1 MIGCKSIFVEKKNRF
16 NVEGKSLLEDF
27 KTNLR
32 VESLENV
39 RVVNKYILGKVNEE
53 EYKKSLYSVFSEKT
67 VDNLYEEKI
76 PMDNEEIA
84 FAVEYLPGQY
94 DQRADSASECYAL
107 LTAGKRIEVKTAK
120 VIILKGNLSEE
131 EVQKIKHYYI
141 NPVDSR
147 EVDIYSKELLS
158 ELEDPKDVEIVN
170 GFIQKNDE
178 EIAFYHKELGLA
190 MSVNDLLMIRDYFK
204 NEERNPS
211 ITEIKVI
218 DTYWSDHCRHTTFS
232 TAIENVEI
240 EEGKLNNP
248 LIKSYNAYL
257 KSRDFVYGKE
267 TTRDEN
273 LMDIAVIVMKE
284 MRKKGLLEDLD
295 VSEEINACSIN
306 VNIETD
312 NGNEEYLVMFKNE
325 THNHPTEIEPF
336 GGAATCLGGAIRD
349 PLSGR
354 TYVYQAM
361 RVTGAADPT
370 VEIDETLN
378 GKLPQRTIVLGAA
391 HGYSSYGNQI
401 GLATGQVS
409 EIYHPN
415 YVAKRMEVGAVIAAA
430 PKENVVREEP
440 KASDLVILLGG
451 RTGRDGIGG
460 ATGSSKEHTEESI
473 NTCGAEVQKGNAPEE
488 RKIQRLFRN
497 PNATKLIKKCNDF
510 GAGGVSVAIGELADG
525 VEINLDMVPKKY
537 EGLDGTE
544 IAISESQERMAV
556 VVNKEDAKEFI
567 SLSAE
572 ENLEAIVVAEV
583 TDTERLRM
591 FWRGE
596 KIVDLKREFLDT
608 NGARQT
614 TDVKVELPK
623 EYPLAIGEEVNVKE
637 RWMKTLTEL
646 NVASQK
652 GLVERFDSTI
662 GSGTVMMP
670 FGGKYALTPAEGMV
684 AKIPV
689 LNGESKDATL
699 MSYGFNPELGMWS
712 PYHMAYYAVI
722 ESVTK
727 IAAMGGDY
735 RKIRLTF
742 QEYFERLGNNP
753 SRWGK
758 PFAALLGAYQAQS
771 DLGLPAIG
779 GKDSMSGSFGQ
790 LDVPPTLVSFA
801 VAVEKASKIVSNEL
815 KKVGSKLVLLMAEK
829 NDDYTLNVET
839 FKNNLE
845 ALYKLTSNKKVL
857 SASTV
862 RFGGIAETL
871 SKISF
876 GNKIGIKFNSLSKE
890 ELFGLNYGS
899 VIVEVATDEDLN
911 KAFEGCSYKVIGETI
926 EKPVIISEE
935 YDFTFNIDD
944 LINVYEKKLSTVFKI
959 KTEKS
964 QESVLEIKVEEK
976 KIILQSS
983 PSIKTAKPRVIIP
996 VFPGTNCEYDCNRAF
1011 TKAGAKTTELVFKN
1025 YSKSALLESIEAL
1038 EKQIRESQII
1048 MIPGGFSAGDEPDGS
1063 GKFIATIFR
1072 NERIKDAVNDLLKNR
1087 DGLVLGICNGFQ
1099 ALIKLGLVPYG
1110 EIVDIEENMATL
1122 TYNNIN
1128 RHMSSI
1134 IRTKITSNKSP
1145 WFSEVNVGDIH
1156 NVAISHGEGRF
1167 IANEELLRQLIANDQ
1182 IATQYVDLEGHVSLD
1197 MPFNPNGSV
1206 LGVEGITSPDGR
1218 VLGKM
1223 GHSERIGEDLYVNV
1237 PGNFDQ
1243 KIFESGVKYFR

>member
-1 MIGCKSIFVEKKNRF
+1 MIGCKSIFVEKKEGF

-53 EYKKSLYSVFSEKT
+53 DYKKSLYSVFSEKT

-107 LTAGKRIEVKTAK
+107 LTAGERIEVKTAK
-120 VIILKGNLSEE
+120 VIILKGNLKEE

-147 EVDIYSKELLS
+147 EVDVYSKELLS
-158 ELEDPKDVEIVN
+158 GLEDPADVEIIN

-178 EIAFYHKELGLA
+178 EIASYHKELGLA

-312 NGNEEYLVMFKNE
+312 KGNEEYLVMFKNE

-473 NTCGAEVQKGNAPEE
+473 NTCGAEVQKGNPPTE

-497 PNATKLIKKCNDF
+497 EKVAKMIKRCNDF
-510 GAGGVSVAIGELADG
+510 GAGGVSVAIGELTRGLD
-525 VEINLDMVPKKY
+525 INLDMVPKKY

-623 EYPLAIGEEVNVKE
+623 EYPLAVGEEVNVKE

-670 FGGKYALTPAEGMV
+670 FGGKYALTPAEGMA

-876 GNKIGIKFNSLSKE
+876 GNKIGIKFNGLSKE
-890 ELFGLNYGS
+890 ELFSLNYGS
-899 VIVEVATDEDLN
+899 VIVEVAADEDLN
-911 KAFEGCSYKVIGETI
+911 KAFEGCNYKVIGETI

-959 KTEKS
+959 ETEKS
-964 QESVLEIKVEEK
+964 QESVPEIKVEEK
-976 KIILQSS
+976 KIILPSS

-1011 TKAGAKTTELVFKN
+1011 TKAGAETTELVFKN
-1025 YSKSALLESIEAL
+1025 YSKNALLESIEAL

-1110 EIVDIEENMATL
+1110 EIVDIEEDMATL

-1167 IANEELLRQLIANDQ
+1167 IANEELLRQLITNDQ
-1182 IATQYVDLEGHVSLD
+1182 IATQYVDLEGNVSLD

-1206 LGVEGITSPDGR
+1206 LGIEGITSPDGR